1 MKRFLLISSLFI
13 ISSAFV
19 LRSGSDVF
27 EPIPHQGINKG
38 EILDYR
44 LKFMIFPVGE
54 ATIKVHPKL
63 YNVNERSCYRVDVYG
78 ETVGTV
84 KWFAKVDDNWGG
96 YVDSEA
102 LLPHVSWRNIKE
114 GKYRK
119 NEIVNFDHQKK
130 SIEVK
135 TMNQKTGKFK
145 DPEYYKAPEK
155 VKDLVGGFLYLR
167 AIDYSKYQLKDTI
180 KMNAFFEDTVYN
192 FQILYMGKDK
202 VKTKAGTF
210 NALKLVPVMP
220 DNKIFSGENSVTL
233 WLSDDKNKIPIKAE
247 ANMFIG
253 SAGVELQGYDNLKHP
268 LALKD

>member
-1 MKRFLLISSLFI
+1 MKRFFLISSLAI
-13 ISSAFV
+13 VCSAFV
-19 LRSGSDVF
+19 FRTDSDVF
-27 EPIPHQGINKG
+27 EPIPYNGINIG
-38 EILDYR
+38 EVLEYR

-54 ATIKVHPKL
+54 ATVKVHPKL
-63 YNVNERSCYRVDVYG
+63 YNVNDRSCYRVDVYG

-119 NEIVNFDHQKK
+119 NEIVNFDHRKK

-145 DPEYYKAPEK
+145 DPQYYKAPEK

-167 AIDYSKYQLKDTI
+167 AIDYNKYSLRDTI

-192 FQILYMGKDK
+192 FQIMYMGKDK

-210 NALKLVPVMP
+210 NAIKLVPIMP
-220 DNKIFSGENSVTL
+220 NNKIFAGENSVTL
-233 WLSDDKNKIPIKAE
+233 WLSDDKNKIPVKAE

-253 SAGVELQGYDNLKHP
+253 SAGVELENFSNLKTP
-268 LALKD
+268 PSMQK